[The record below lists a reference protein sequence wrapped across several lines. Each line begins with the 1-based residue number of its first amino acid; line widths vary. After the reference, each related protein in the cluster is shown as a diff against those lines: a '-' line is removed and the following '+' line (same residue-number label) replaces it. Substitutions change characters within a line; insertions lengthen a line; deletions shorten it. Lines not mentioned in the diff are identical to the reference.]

1 VAKNEKAQEAQ
12 NEEAQAAKDGE
23 SVTALADVGE
33 AGGSLEEKVNRMTPA
48 EEQARQAEE
57 QYPSAGVTFAG
68 QHEEGP
74 EEARQG
80 FAATSRATVGRVVV
94 VHEDTVHEGELY
106 KAGTQDLPLA
116 VADALIAD
124 GKAFEPAGKKKGR

>member
-1 VAKNEKAQEAQ
+1 VAKNEKAQEAR
-12 NEEAQAAKDGE
+12 NEGAQAAKDGE
-23 SVTALADVGE
+23 SITALADVN
-33 AGGSLEEKVNRMTPA
+33 GGSLEEKVNRMSPA

-57 QYPSAGVTFAG
+57 QYPHLGVTFAG

-80 FAATSRATVGRVVV
+80 YAATSRATVGRVVV

-106 KAGTQDLPLA
+106 KAGTQDLPLE

-124 GKAFEPAGKKKGR
+124 GKAYEPAGKKKGR